1 MSSKKSVAATA
12 AEETTEETTT
22 ATEETSETAATE
34 ETTESA
40 EESTETTEESTETT
54 ETTEGTESSTTE
66 PVAYVGP
73 NIKHVAQSGT
83 VYIGDLPAALTAKI
97 EEIPAIKGLLIP
109 VSKLSTAGAAAKK
122 SGTALNNLYLAVAA
136 KLK

>member
-22 ATEETSETAATE
+22 ATEETTTATEATATE
-34 ETTESA
+34 ETTE
-40 EESTETTEESTETT
+40 ETT
-54 ETTEGTESSTTE
+54 ETEVTTESSTAE